1 MEGAYQAYPLCRL
14 DHMPKESRQRISKYS
29 CTREKTVS
37 MDILI
42 TSNYGRKI
50 MKPANLTHG
59 PPKRMRKWNQFTNE
73 MEQIWMDI
81 Y

>member
-1 MEGAYQAYPLCRL
+1 
-14 DHMPKESRQRISKYS
+14 
-29 CTREKTVS
+29 

-42 TSNYGRKI
+42 TPNYGRKI